1 MIVYAAAKG
10 YDMGLLD
17 DSWLVFIQESFQGL
31 LDHMTTEDEAG
42 LHVHGICIGTSAGSY
57 DYYVGRPTSE
67 DDLHGVGAFLL
78 AAMAV
83 YEYLED

>member
-1 MIVYAAAKG
+1 MF
-10 YDMGLLD
+10 M
-17 DSWLVFIQESFQGL
+17 VFVSERQL
-31 LDHMTTEDEAG
+31 AH
-42 LHVHGICIGTSAGSY
+42 